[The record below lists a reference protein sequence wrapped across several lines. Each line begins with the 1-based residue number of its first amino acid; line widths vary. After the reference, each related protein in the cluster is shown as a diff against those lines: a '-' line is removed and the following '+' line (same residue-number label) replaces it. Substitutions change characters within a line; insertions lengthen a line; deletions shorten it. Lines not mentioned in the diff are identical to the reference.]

1 MKKKMMLI
9 LVLALL
15 LAVSVPAS
23 ASPLS
28 DTTIISVVKNESV
41 TIRLENFPANDFYN
55 VYMGFRGTLGI
66 NGYLVSRLATNDGG
80 TFYAKFLIPDGLK
93 NEDMI
98 SIRFESQEG
107 SPAWW
112 NFFYNT
118 TATSNPATVP
128 SGDQPTYNNLVPGFP
143 TFTITEVKKGQ
154 YVKLTTKYF
163 QPNERWAVMVDDGAK
178 EIYDNWVEM
187 AGIESA
193 EGGSLNVTFSIP
205 SHLQYVEKIAIMFLR
220 IKDNFRTYDLIL
232 NQDYP

>member
-28 DTTIISVVKNESV
+28 DTTVWSVVEDESV
-41 TIRLENFPANDFYN
+41 TLRLENFPDDEVFN
-55 VYMGFRGTLGI
+55 VYMGFNGTQGI

-80 TFYAKFLIPDGLK
+80 TFYAKFLIPEGLEG
-93 NEDMI
+93 EDI
-98 SIRFESQEG
+98 IAIRFESQD
-107 SPAWW
+107 SNTVWYNW
-112 NFFYNT
+112 FYNE
-118 TATSNPATVP
+118 TAAANPSPVP
-128 SGDQPTYNNLVPGFP
+128 SSDYNNLVPGFP

-163 QPNERWAVMVDDGAK
+163 PADDRWAVMLEDGANFPN
-178 EIYDNWVEM
+178 YNNWVEV

-193 EGGSLNVTFSIP
+193 EGGSLNITFNIP
-205 SHLQYVEKIAIMFLR
+205 SHLQYVEKIAILFLR
-220 IKDNFRTYDLIL
+220 IQDNFRTYDLIL

>member
-28 DTTIISVVKNESV
+28 DTTVWSVVEDESV
-41 TIRLENFPANDFYN
+41 TLRLENFPDDEVFN
-55 VYMGFRGTLGI
+55 VYMGFNGTQGI

-80 TFYAKFLIPDGLK
+80 TFYAKFLIPEGLEG
-93 NEDMI
+93 EDI
-98 SIRFESQEG
+98 IAIRFESQD
-107 SPAWW
+107 SNTVWYNW
-112 NFFYNT
+112 FYNE
-118 TATSNPATVP
+118 TAAANPSPVP
-128 SGDQPTYNNLVPGFP
+128 SSDYNNLVPGFP

-163 QPNERWAVMVDDGAK
+163 PADDRWAVMLEDGANFPN
-178 EIYDNWVEM
+178 YNNWVEV

-193 EGGSLNVTFSIP
+193 EGGSLNITFNIP
-205 SHLQYVEKIAIMFLR
+205 SHLQYVEKIAILFLR
-220 IKDNFRTYDLIL
+220 IQDDFRTYDLIR

>member
-28 DTTIISVVKNESV
+28 DTTVWSVVEDESV
-41 TIRLENFPANDFYN
+41 TLRLENFPDDEVFN
-55 VYMGFRGTLGI
+55 VYMGFNGTQGI

-80 TFYAKFLIPDGLK
+80 TFYAKFLIPEGLEG
-93 NEDMI
+93 EDI
-98 SIRFESQEG
+98 IAIRFESQD
-107 SPAWW
+107 SNTVWYNW
-112 NFFYNT
+112 FYNE
-118 TATSNPATVP
+118 TAAANPVTVP
-128 SGDQPTYNNLVPGFP
+128 AGDQPTYNNLVPGFP

-154 YVKLTTKYF
+154 HVKLVTKYF
-163 QPNERWAVMVDDGAK
+163 PANDRWAVMVDDGAK

-193 EGGSLNVTFSIP
+193 EGGSLNITFSIP
-205 SHLQYVEKIAIMFLR
+205 GHLQYVEKIAIMFLR
-220 IKDNFRTYDLIL
+220 IKDDFRTYDLIL